1 MWPEKGSILFFGLKI
16 MLNTLFATALSASLI
31 FTPVSTGDLN
41 VAGQTG
47 QLVEVGHQ
55 VLASEVMDL
64 GNRYPVASI
73 SNGFKENILVA
84 LGYLSL
90 QGETLQAQNGF
101 YFVLLPKEIF
111 AFHRK
116 GILPEFNESKIITQE
131 SDFTTNYG
139 YKVVAGLGGNGVC
152 HLASFINWVASE
164 AGLEVIAP
172 TNHNFA
178 AIPGIDKKYGTSIST
193 RNSPERQNLY
203 IRNNFDFPVEFR
215 FFLLGDNL
223 SLTIFAINQLN

>member
-1 MWPEKGSILFFGLKI
+1 MINTIL
-16 MLNTLFATALSASLI
+16 TTALSASLI
-31 FTPVSTGDLN
+31 FTPIPSGDLN
-41 VAGQTG
+41 VAGQAG
-47 QLVEVGHQ
+47 QLVEAGHQ

-64 GNRYPVASI
+64 GSRYSVASI
-73 SNGFKENILVA
+73 SNGFKENILIA
-84 LGYLSL
+84 LKYLGL
-90 QGETLQAQNGF
+90 
-101 YFVLLPKEIF
+101 EIRLKPNEVF
-111 AFHRK
+111 AFHDK
-116 GILPEFNESKIITQE
+116 GILPEFKESKIITQE

-152 HLASFINWVASE
+152 HLASFMNWVASE
-164 AGLEVIAP
+164 AGLEVVAP

-215 FFLLGDNL
+215 FFLLGNNL
-223 SLTIFAINQLN
+223 ILTVSAIN